1 MTYTIYYVLKNQKAD
16 QKTFTSSE
24 DISTALNTFINKQN
38 FNIKDLYQISIRDLT
53 NGILS

>member
-24 DISTALNTFINKQN
+24 DISTALNTFINKQS